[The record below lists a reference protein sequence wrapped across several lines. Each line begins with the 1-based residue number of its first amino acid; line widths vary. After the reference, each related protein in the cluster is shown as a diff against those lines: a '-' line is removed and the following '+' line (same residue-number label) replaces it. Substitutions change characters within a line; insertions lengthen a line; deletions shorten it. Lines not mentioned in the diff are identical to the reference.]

1 MANPKDVPEVEAV
14 AADAPEEVEL
24 SINPARVC
32 FGLSRIG
39 YTPTSAI
46 CDIIDNSV
54 RAEATTIHILIVKE
68 HENFK
73 DTRQNNVREYLV
85 IDNGNGM
92 DEDGMKKALELGASD
107 QGYEPNSLSKFG
119 LGLKSAVFSQGEEL
133 HLISSQGGTPFKKFV
148 VSLPDIAAKNKYFA
162 RPEPLSTEDNELI
175 ASYLAEGKGTI
186 VRIGKVRKVN
196 HPSVKKTVED
206 LIIKAGV
213 IYYYFI
219 NDGLQIFLGDQQIPG
234 FDVLFTGEADANGN
248 LDENEWEGKTVRWI
262 EKSKNVPLDTEAGVN
277 ARIEVT
283 QLPHPPIHELDG
295 AGKQAEVRE
304 KYRIGS
310 GNYGY
315 YVYRNK
321 RLISW
326 AERFEGIIPQDQ
338 DFFAFRGR
346 ILIDNTADEAFNID
360 VKKSTLMLSDE
371 AWKSLSDL
379 SAAYK
384 SKSKKA
390 WLRANTLK
398 KEREG
403 ESPNFVANEIAA
415 SFEQPE
421 SLSGEPAPTE
431 TAERERVSREK
442 EVETEMKS
450 KLRKAAAQRKSEVEK
465 REVTEEEITE
475 QDIEEEL
482 KGETDLAAIK
492 IYRVQTVED
501 NALWEPY
508 YDAEHGVCV
517 RINKGHRFARQ
528 VYEENS
534 ANTDMQVMFDLFFL
548 QMSEAEIHAQKTIQS
563 RPRQE
568 IEKLIASYRRILSEF
583 LATLCREADNK
594 LPPLQK

>member
-1 MANPKDVPEVEAV
+1 M
-14 AADAPEEVEL
+14 
-24 SINPARVC
+24 
-32 FGLSRIG
+32 F
-39 YTPTSAI
+39 
-46 CDIIDNSV
+46 
-54 RAEATTIHILIVKE
+54 
-68 HENFK
+68 
-73 DTRQNNVREYLV
+73 
-85 IDNGNGM
+85 
-92 DEDGMKKALELGASD
+92 
-107 QGYEPNSLSKFG
+107 
-119 LGLKSAVFSQGEEL
+119 
-133 HLISSQGGTPFKKFV
+133 
-148 VSLPDIAAKNKYFA
+148 
-162 RPEPLSTEDNELI
+162 
-175 ASYLAEGKGTI
+175 
-186 VRIGKVRKVN
+186 
-196 HPSVKKTVED
+196 
-206 LIIKAGV
+206 
-213 IYYYFI
+213 YYYFI

-262 EKSKNVPLDTEAGVN
+262 EKSKDVPLDTEAGVN

-465 REVTEEEITE
+465 REVTEEEITD

>member
-1 MANPKDVPEVEAV
+1 MAKSKNPLKADVVP
-14 AADAPEEVEL
+14 ADAPEDIEL

-39 YTPTSAI
+39 YTPTAAI

-54 RAEATTIHILIVKE
+54 RAGAQKVHVLIVKE
-68 HENFK
+68 HEGFK
-73 DTRQNNVREYLV
+73 DTRQNNVKEYLV

-92 DEDGMKKALELGASD
+92 DEDGMKKALELGSSD
-107 QGYEPNSLSKFG
+107 QDYEPNSLSKFG

-133 HLISSQGGTPFKKFV
+133 HLISSQGGAPFKKFIV
-148 VSLPDIAAKNKYFA
+148 ALPEIAAKNKYFA
-162 RPEPLSTEDNELI
+162 RPESLSAEDEEI
-175 ASYLAEGKGTI
+175 IGRYLTDGKGTI

-206 LIIKAGV
+206 LTVKAGV

-219 NDGLQIFLGDQQIPG
+219 NDGLEILLGDQQIPG
-234 FDVLFTGEADANGN
+234 FDVLFTEEADNNGN

-262 EKSKNVPLDTEAGVN
+262 ERPKEVPLDTEAGVN

-283 QLPHPPIHELDG
+283 QLPHPPIHQLDG
-295 AGKQAEVRE
+295 ADKPAEIRE
-304 KYRIGS
+304 KYRIGA

-384 SKSKKA
+384 SKSRKA

-398 KEREG
+398 QEREG

-415 SFEQPE
+415 SFDPPE
-421 SLSGEPAPTE
+421 SLSGEPVPTE
-431 TAERERVSREK
+431 AAERERVNREK
-442 EVETEMKS
+442 EFETEMKS
-450 KLRKAAAQRKSEVEK
+450 KLRKAAARRKSEKEQ
-465 REVTEEEITE
+465 REVTEDEITE

-482 KGETDLAAIK
+482 KGETEPAALK

-508 YDAEHGVCV
+508 YDAQHGVCV

-528 VYEENS
+528 VYDENS
-534 ANTDMQVMFDLFFL
+534 ANTDMQVMFDLLFL
-548 QMSEAEIHAQKTIQS
+548 QMAEAEVYAQKSIQTH
-563 RPRQE
+563 PRQE
-568 IEKLIASYRRILSEF
+568 IEKLIASYRRMLSDF